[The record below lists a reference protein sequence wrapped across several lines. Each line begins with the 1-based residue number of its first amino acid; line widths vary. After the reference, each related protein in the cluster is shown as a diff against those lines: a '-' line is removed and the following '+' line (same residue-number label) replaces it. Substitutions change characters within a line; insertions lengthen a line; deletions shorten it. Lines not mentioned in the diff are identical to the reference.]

1 MASPCHLLSNVLC
14 TQASICGVALGT
26 TSPAEWA
33 EMGVEILIIHPIPDF
48 SFKIFLKTN
57 PQAAIV
63 AGIESGWVNP
73 VINKEYAMEEV
84 GDHQCHIVA
93 TWSVNYPMAP

>member
-1 MASPCHLLSNVLC
+1 MVKLTGCLILSLC
-14 TQASICGVALGT
+14 LQASICGVALGT

-33 EMGVEILIIHPIPDF
+33 EMGVENFDSPHTFCPCFFRRFFTLN
-48 SFKIFLKTN
+48 L
-57 PQAAIV
+57 QAAIV

-84 GDHQCHIVA
+84 GV
-93 TWSVNYPMAP
+93 